1 MVKKPTVIKKG
12 VSVSTKKE
20 TAPKKVTS
28 PTPPKVDKDVE
39 KRLQKVVESC
49 NKKYGDNA
57 VIKGFPKKD
66 SGDNWYDIVRF
77 STGIPSLDIAL
88 GGGIPIGRYTEIQ
101 GAFSSFKTTTTLH
114 SVREFQNKFNKSVLL
129 CDAEGTTDAPYL
141 EQLGINPNLFLYNPS
156 EGLEEVT
163 QLILDNMDND
173 DVKFAVIDSIEALI
187 PIKEYQSDMDETV
200 MMGIRAKALGEFF
213 RKFQAKNNKL
223 KREGRMPFTIVGINQ
238 LKDKIGAYGNPEFAP
253 GGRAKDY
260 AQSVCVRLR
269 KGDDLFEGTGDNK
282 RKVGQTIKFKVEKN
296 KTFSPGR
303 TGEYDMYTDENNSA
317 EIRRGYCDIYL
328 SIIIEALTFGIIDRS
343 GSYFFLASDPDNKF
357 QGKEKLIN
365 YLRSNEEI
373 IHDLEQQVLEMM
385 KKK

>member
-12 VSVSTKKE
+12 VNVSTKKE
-20 TAPKKVTS
+20 TSPKKVTS
-28 PTPPKVDKDVE
+28 PTTPKVDKDVE
-39 KRLQKVVESC
+39 KRLQKVVETC

-57 VIKGFPKKD
+57 VIKGFPKKE

-77 STGIPSLDIAL
+77 STSIPSLDIAI
-88 GGGIPIGRYTEIQ
+88 GGGIPVGRYVEFQ

-114 SVREFQNKFNKSVLL
+114 SIREFQKKFGKTVLL
-129 CDAEGTTDAPYL
+129 CDAEGTTDEAYL
-141 EQLGINPNLFLYNPS
+141 TQLGIDPDLFLYNPS
-156 EGLEEVT
+156 EGLEEVA
-163 QLILDNMDND
+163 QLILDSMDSED
-173 DVKFAVIDSIEALI
+173 IKMAVIDSIEALI
-187 PIKEYQSDMDETV
+187 PIKEYESEMDESTQ
-200 MMGIRAKALGEFF
+200 MGIRAKLLGEFF
-213 RKFQAKNNKL
+213 RKYTAKNNKL
-223 KREGRMPFTIVGINQ
+223 KREGKMPFTLIGINQ
-238 LKDKIGAYGNPEFAP
+238 LRDKIGAYGNPEFAP
-253 GGRAKDY
+253 GGRSKEHY
-260 AQSVCVRLR
+260 QSVCVRLR

-343 GSYFFLASDPDNKF
+343 GSYFFLANDPDNKF